1 MQEAIF
7 LRTFFELKGVKM
19 KAYRHGEM
27 VLIPVPKN
35 LEGEWQGLYE
45 QAGQK
50 MKNPRVIAEGEI
62 TGHKHELAGGRINAM
77 MLNQDSATA
86 RIAKTP
92 GYISRR
98 SFLRSLG
105 IGTVAGP
112 VILLKVGKPAILRHP
127 EHNAVSIPAGRYVA
141 YAQREYDE
149 TMTRRVVD

>member
-1 MQEAIF
+1 
-7 LRTFFELKGVKM
+7 M

-35 LEGEWQGLYE
+35 LEKQWQDLYE

-50 MKNPRVIAEGEI
+50 MSDPRVIAEGEI
-62 TGHKHELAGGRINAM
+62 TGHKHEFAKGQVDAM
-77 MLNQDSATA
+77 TLNSDNATA
-86 RIAKTP
+86 RNTNSL
-92 GYISRR
+92 GYVTRR

-112 VILLKVGKPAILRHP
+112 VILLKVGKAAVLQHP
-127 EHNAVSIPAGRYVA
+127 EHHALRIPAGNYVS

-149 TMTRRVVD
+149 TMARRVVD